1 MFARNPIDRRRLLAA
16 GFSTAI
22 LGGIAAASA
31 PVADAVTTT
40 QRPTPGAAP
49 AGPGPAVAKVVGVLG
64 SDART
69 APDLRAAGL
78 TSVTLQVAWDAA
90 QPTPGTGLDA
100 GYVAQLRARIAAYRA
115 QGLSVVLD
123 TGLQYAPAWVLKL
136 PDALFVDQFGT
147 AHTATTESGE
157 NVPDAVWNPR
167 VRSAQAAY
175 LAALASALG
184 RTTFSAIR
192 VGGLLTGELRFPRDA
207 RGAVDATT
215 GTGSWWSFSRNAQTS
230 SPVPGYRPGISKRDQ
245 AKDAKFLEHYLSSL
259 AAYQDFLVGA
269 TTAAFSGDLLLMYPS
284 FGVRTGDR
292 AGAVAAALSRK
303 AVRYSE
309 LVQGLDFSRLVA
321 RAATYPV
328 RAVAYST
335 WLDGPEFG
343 PSDQDLS
350 PVAFLARQA
359 APLNLAVG
367 GENTADSAEDLDAL
381 RTCQQRAAALG
392 LSHVFWFNDL
402 TVNRDPVL
410 AKTLARTFS

>member
-1 MFARNPIDRRRLLAA
+1 MFARTPIDRRRLLAA
-16 GFSTAI
+16 GFSSAI

-40 QRPTPGAAP
+40 QRVKATPAAP
-49 AGPGPAVAKVVGVLG
+49 APAARPVVGVLG

-69 APDLRAAGL
+69 APDVRVAGL
-78 TSVTLQVAWDAA
+78 TAVTLQVAWDAA
-90 QPTPGTGLDA
+90 QPVPGAGLDP
-100 GYVAQLRARIAAYRA
+100 GYVAQLRARIGAHQA

-136 PDALFVDQFGT
+136 PDASFVDQFGT

-175 LAALASALG
+175 LAALAAALG
-184 RTTFSAIR
+184 RTTFSAVR

-207 RGAVDATT
+207 QGAIDATT
-215 GTGSWWSFSRNAQTS
+215 GTGSWWAFSRYAQAS

-245 AKDAKFLEHYLSSL
+245 AKDAKFLEHYLASL

-292 AGAVAAALSRK
+292 AGAVVASLSR
-303 AVRYSE
+303 AATRYSE

-343 PSDQDLS
+343 TSDGDLS

-359 APLNLAVG
+359 APLRLAVG
-367 GENTADSAEDLDAL
+367 GENSADSAEDVDAL
-381 RTCQQRAAALG
+381 RLCQQRARALT

-402 TVNRDPVL
+402 TVDRDPVL
-410 AKTLARTFS
+410 AQTLARTFA